1 MIKIK
6 SLADFGEKRIYYFF
20 LFIYFF
26 IGLFVIILSLNID
39 SFRFLT
45 IKSNSMRPTL
55 SAGSL
60 VLIKKQNDYQPGD
73 IISFY
78 AQNNGKEEII
88 THRLIKIGGN
98 VYITRGDSNLAID
111 PYVRPRLIIGKVIFS
126 LPYLGFIYILAKTP
140 PGIFILIIFPAMF
153 FVVVEILKIYLLFN
167 SS

>member
-26 IGLFVIILSLNID
+26 LGLFIIILSLNID
-39 SFRFLT
+39 YFRFLT

-55 SAGSL
+55 STGSL

-111 PYVRPRLIIGKVIFS
+111 PYVRPRLIIGKVILS